1 MPQNNLNTK
10 DLQSRIKELEEK
22 IKILEKNK
30 PKKFGLVWEE
40 KKEDV
45 VEKCKENIPILKLK
59 EKSKSVEPILILD
72 KDKPENILIEG
83 DNYEALNV
91 LNYTHKG
98 KIDII
103 YIDPPYNTGNTDW
116 KYNNDYVDGNDQWRH
131 SKWIQMMYHR
141 LSTAKKLLSDDGF
154 IICAIDHYEL
164 FYVGLLMDE
173 IFDEENRLG
182 VVSVIHKPGGRNQ
195 EKFFSSSNEF
205 MIVFAKNKKGKDFN
219 KVVLN
224 EELLSKFEYEDE
236 EGKYTII
243 NFIRDHIDD
252 LREKKPNMWYS
263 IFVNPKNLSEI
274 SLNNVKGYIEVLPI
288 SNSGREMSWKTQA
301 KTFLE
306 SIKNNEIVVKEENKK
321 IVIYKKFREQQI
333 VKTHWDSKKYNS
345 THYGTYILE
354 EILGGK
360 CFNFPKSLY
369 LIIDIL
375 KLTSKNDS
383 IILDFFAGS
392 GTTGHAVLELN
403 KQDSGSRKFIL
414 CTNNE
419 NKIAEEV
426 TYERVKRVM
435 SGYKNKKGEK
445 VEGLGG
451 NLKYFKTSFVDK
463 DKIEGVDDETKL
475 KLTYEVGEMIG
486 LKEDTLN
493 EIEKTDYWQIF
504 ADLKE
509 EKITAIY
516 FKEDKEKLGDLVKKL
531 EKIIIENKPGGT
543 KINSEKYKGVK
554 VALYVFSWTK
564 NKYRNE
570 YGSEDIRVEDIPEPI
585 LEVYKDINKI

>member
-1 MPQNNLNTK
+1 MGLSNT

-40 KKEDV
+40 KAEDV

-59 EKSKSVEPILILD
+59 NKTKEIEPILILD

-98 KIDII
+98 KINVI
-103 YIDPPYNTGNTDW
+103 YIDPPYNTGNVDW
-116 KYNNDYVDGNDQWRH
+116 KYNNDYVDSNDQWRH
-131 SKWIQMMYHR
+131 SKWIQMMSQR
-141 LSTAKKLLSDDGF
+141 LSIAKKLLSNDGF

-164 FYVGLLMDE
+164 FYVGSLMDE
-173 IFDEENRLG
+173 IFGEENRVG
-182 VVSVIHKPGGRNQ
+182 IVSVVHKPEGRSQ
-195 EKFFSSSNEF
+195 EKFFGTSNEF
-205 MIVFAKNKKGKDFN
+205 MLVFAKNKSKADFQN
-219 KVVLN
+219 V
-224 EELLSKFEYEDE
+224 
-236 EGKYTII
+236 II
-243 NFIRDHIDD
+243 NEYKKEAFNLEDDIGRYKLRSFIRGEGNRKDKESAFYPIYISKD
-252 LREKKPNMWYS
+252 LNR
-263 IFVNPKNLSEI
+263 I
-274 SLNNVKGYIEVLPI
+274 SLNKQKNYYEIFPI
-288 SNSGREMSWKTQA
+288 VNNSEKIWFLKRDS
-301 KTFLE
+301 FLE
-306 SIKNNEIVVKEENKK
+306 KVNKGEIVVELDKDNIPK
-321 IVIYKKFREQQI
+321 VYYKVRE
-333 VKTHWDSKKYNS
+333 VEVFTTHWADKKYNA
-345 THYGTYILE
+345 TANGTNLIKN
-354 EILGGK
+354 ILGDNI
-360 CFNFPKSLY
+360 FNFPKSIY

-375 KLTSKNDS
+375 KLTSRKDS
-383 IILDFFAGS
+383 VILDFFAGS

-403 KQDSGSRKFIL
+403 KEDGGNRKFIL

-426 TYERVKRVM
+426 TYERIKRVIK
-435 SGYKNKKGEK
+435 GYKNKKGEK

-463 DKIEGVDDETKL
+463 DKLEGVNDEIKL

-493 EIEKTDYWQIF
+493 EVEKTIHWQIF
-504 ADLKE
+504 KDLKGDRM
-509 EKITAIY
+509 TAIY
-516 FKEDKEKLGDLVKKL
+516 FKEDKEKLKELVEKL
-531 EKIIIENKPGGT
+531 EEYINK
-543 KINSEKYKGVK
+543 SRVK

-585 LEVYKDINKI
+585 LEVYKEINKI